1 MEKKKN
7 IIQYH
12 LIKILKKTDS
22 TVTYIANKNFM
33 SFKNLIRQIDLSKI
47 SEQEK
52 LLLENEIKINSLF
65 NTRFILK
72 IEDSKFDNKKL
83 NIISEYFKSETLQK
97 FLESEKKK
105 DRKFLKEEIIWKIF
119 IQLCFAIYHIHNKN
133 IIHRNIKSSNILLD
147 NEYNLKLTNFKKAFA
162 LKSENDFCYDFN
174 LIENNNKE
182 NIIPP
187 EILLK
192 EGYNT
197 KYDIWNLGVILYEM
211 CSFNKPFNGD
221 KEEEINKKIIE
232 NSYPSI
238 GNKYSKELTMLISQL
253 LLKRQSDRP
262 SIKDIIHKYVF
273 ISRSKETNL
282 YDFLDKIINPHK
294 AKEKRVFSSQGN
306 KNLKRPSSAIQ
317 VKREV
322 KKSANIKRTRDYEKE
337 KEENDIDILT
347 KKFLKVKNNVKDLI
361 GKENAENLFEEL
373 TDINVEEMINKYYK
387 NDEKNKEDIDK
398 INEKSNELKKYVE
411 EYINIMNKVCLIK
424 NKI

>member
-1 MEKKKN
+1 
-7 IIQYH
+7 
-12 LIKILKKTDS
+12 
-22 TVTYIANKNFM
+22 
-33 SFKNLIRQIDLSKI
+33 
-47 SEQEK
+47 
-52 LLLENEIKINSLF
+52 
-65 NTRFILK
+65 
-72 IEDSKFDNKKL
+72 
-83 NIISEYFKSETLQK
+83 
-97 FLESEKKK
+97 
-105 DRKFLKEEIIWKIF
+105 
-119 IQLCFAIYHIHNKN
+119 
-133 IIHRNIKSSNILLD
+133 
-147 NEYNLKLTNFKKAFA
+147 
-162 LKSENDFCYDFN
+162 
-174 LIENNNKE
+174 
-182 NIIPP
+182 
-187 EILLK
+187 
-192 EGYNT
+192 
-197 KYDIWNLGVILYEM
+197 M
-211 CSFNKPFNGD
+211 CSFNKPFIGE

-253 LLKRQSDRP
+253 LLKRQSERP

>member
-7 IIQYH
+7 IIEYQ
-12 LIKILKKTDS
+12 LVKILKTTDS
-22 TVTYIANKNFM
+22 TVTYLANKNFM
-33 SFKNLIRQIDLSKI
+33 SFKSLIRQIDLTKI
-47 SEQEK
+47 KEQEK
-52 LLLENEIKINSLF
+52 LLYENEIKANSLF

-72 IEDSKFDNKKL
+72 IEDSKKDNKQL
-83 NIISEYFKSETLQK
+83 NIISEYFKSQTLQK
-97 FLESEKKK
+97 FLKKKKKK

-119 IQLCFAIYHIHNKN
+119 IQLCFALYHIHNKN
-133 IIHRNIKSSNILLD
+133 IIHRNIKSKNILLD
-147 NEYNLKLTNFKKAFA
+147 NEYNLKLTNFKKAFF
-162 LKSENDFCYDFN
+162 LKSENELCYDFD
-174 LIENNNKE
+174 LIENNKE

-253 LLKRQSDRP
+253 LLKRQSERP

-387 NDEKNKEDIDK
+387 NDKENKEDKDK

>member
-162 LKSENDFCYDFN
+162 LKSENDVCYDFN
-174 LIENNNKE
+174 LIENNNK
-182 NIIPP
+182 
-187 EILLK
+187 
-192 EGYNT
+192 
-197 KYDIWNLGVILYEM
+197 
-211 CSFNKPFNGD
+211 
-221 KEEEINKKIIE
+221 
-232 NSYPSI
+232 
-238 GNKYSKELTMLISQL
+238 
-253 LLKRQSDRP
+253 
-262 SIKDIIHKYVF
+262 
-273 ISRSKETNL
+273 
-282 YDFLDKIINPHK
+282 
-294 AKEKRVFSSQGN
+294 
-306 KNLKRPSSAIQ
+306 
-317 VKREV
+317 
-322 KKSANIKRTRDYEKE
+322 
-337 KEENDIDILT
+337 
-347 KKFLKVKNNVKDLI
+347 
-361 GKENAENLFEEL
+361 
-373 TDINVEEMINKYYK
+373 
-387 NDEKNKEDIDK
+387 
-398 INEKSNELKKYVE
+398 
-411 EYINIMNKVCLIK
+411 
-424 NKI
+424 